1 MHGTAPSA
9 NPLPMVVGSPI
20 SLTGT
25 AKPTEDAKKK
35 RTAQRTMRFIWPFQM
50 ACERGTLTKHMP
62 ATKAPR
68 RWEPMMTWTEVNH
81 PKKQSVQTCA
91 EGTQREVKE
100 HV

>member
-1 MHGTAPSA
+1 
-9 NPLPMVVGSPI
+9 
-20 SLTGT
+20 
-25 AKPTEDAKKK
+25 
-35 RTAQRTMRFIWPFQM
+35 MRFIWETHT
-50 ACERGTLTKHMP
+50 AWARGTPVKHIP